1 MEKQPALNF
10 EQAVKIHMFCIR
22 YLVFLFL
29 HRHNVAFGVVKKSGQ
44 NRSWYNKDGSLNY
57 PPNDGA
63 ISGTEKVI
71 ILKPGEILGRYG
83 KIGDNSDFVTQTGV
97 DASKLSLP
105 PTTDPSIY
113 REFVVAKEIPQTI
126 QAQIAAWG
134 ESAGGGI
141 QYKLPM
147 PIKQLLKEGY
157 IYPNEKR

>member
-29 HRHNVAFGVVKKSGQ
+29 HRHNVAFCVVKKSGQ